1 MLMTLA
7 TVAHGVYH
15 HKSCTGEDVF
25 DLNRLMANDWTEKNM
40 NFDTT
45 RYILYLCMTRHG
57 AFGPHAL

>member
-1 MLMTLA
+1 MTLA
-7 TVAHGVYH
+7 IVAHEVYQ

-57 AFGPHAL
+57 AFGPNAL